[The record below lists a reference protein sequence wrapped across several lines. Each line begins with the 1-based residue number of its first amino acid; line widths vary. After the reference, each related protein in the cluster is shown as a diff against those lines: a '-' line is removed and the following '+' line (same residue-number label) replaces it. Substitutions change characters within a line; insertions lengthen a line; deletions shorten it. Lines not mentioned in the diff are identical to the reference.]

1 MIFGDKIRL
10 RAVEK
15 EDLPNFA
22 KWLNDRQVTKYLNM
36 HSPLSNAAE
45 EKWFDQLQESNSGEA
60 LSIDARVDN
69 NWLHIGICSLNNID
83 MLSKNAEFGIFI
95 GNKDYWN
102 KGYSRE
108 ATLLTLKHGFE
119 DLNLHRIYL
128 HVFEEHEKAIAVYQA
143 AGFQH
148 EGLLRDV
155 LYKNGSYHNFI
166 VMSILRSD
174 WDKTKHKDS

>member
-15 EDLPNFA
+15 EDLPNYV
-22 KWLNDRQVTKYLNM
+22 KWLNDRQVTKYLNT

-45 EKWFDQLQESNSGEA
+45 EKWFDHLQESNSSEA

-69 NWLHIGICSLNNID
+69 NWLHIGICSLNGID
-83 MLSKNAEFGIFI
+83 TLSKNAEFGIFI

-102 KGYSRE
+102 KGCGRE

-119 DLNLHRIYL
+119 DLNLHLIYL
-128 HVFEEHEKAIAVYQA
+128 HVFEEHKNAIVAYQA
-143 AGFQH
+143 AGFQQ
-148 EGLLRDV
+148 E
-155 LYKNGSYHNFI
+155 
-166 VMSILRSD
+166 
-174 WDKTKHKDS
+174 